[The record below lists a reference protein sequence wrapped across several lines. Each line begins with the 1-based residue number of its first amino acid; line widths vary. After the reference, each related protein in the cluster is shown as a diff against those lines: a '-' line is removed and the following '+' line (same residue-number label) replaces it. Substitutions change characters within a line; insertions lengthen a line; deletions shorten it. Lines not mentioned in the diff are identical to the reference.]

1 MRLDQVGKRYGW
13 RYPWVLRE
21 VSLEI
26 PAGRLIRFE
35 GRNGSGKSTL
45 LRIIAGVAQPSR
57 GSVTGRPVTGYV
69 PERFPPALPFP
80 AGEYLAHLGRMH
92 GLTGA
97 QLRARVEECLDRLGG
112 RELVP
117 VPLRTM
123 SKGMA
128 QKVAVAQ
135 ALLPPAAMLVLD
147 EAWTGMDVQAKAA
160 LDDVVAERVAAGST
174 VVFVDHDPARLAGL
188 EAERWQLQGAAV
200 VPAGSPEAGAYGA
213 NGADGAAGAAGA
225 SGPGELHTAGPGDVT
240 VIEVSG
246 WPAAGFAAGQPL
258 PPGVLTIRR
267 DGGLAVIRAEP
278 AAADSVLRQLLA
290 AGDDVHV
297 IRVGTQADPGE
308 PPSGGVPDQ

>member
-123 SKGMA
+123 SKG
-128 QKVAVAQ
+128 
-135 ALLPPAAMLVLD
+135 
-147 EAWTGMDVQAKAA
+147 
-160 LDDVVAERVAAGST
+160 
-174 VVFVDHDPARLAGL
+174 
-188 EAERWQLQGAAV
+188 
-200 VPAGSPEAGAYGA
+200 
-213 NGADGAAGAAGA
+213 
-225 SGPGELHTAGPGDVT
+225 
-240 VIEVSG
+240 
-246 WPAAGFAAGQPL
+246 
-258 PPGVLTIRR
+258 
-267 DGGLAVIRAEP
+267 
-278 AAADSVLRQLLA
+278 
-290 AGDDVHV
+290 
-297 IRVGTQADPGE
+297 
-308 PPSGGVPDQ
+308 